1 MAELCSK
8 SKMAAN
14 KVITNLKKGFLTI
27 LKKSVVKL
35 SEISFETNFVLKFKL
50 NLNLNFNQNLV
61 FD

>member
-1 MAELCSK
+1 
-8 SKMAAN
+8 MAAN

-27 LKKSVVKL
+27 LKKSVAKL

-50 NLNLNFNQNLV
+50 NLNLNFNQKLV

>member
-1 MAELCSK
+1 
-8 SKMAAN
+8 MAAN